1 MALTAVAPKKVVA
14 KEVTEVLLS
23 VTILDLVRQV
33 LEVKVGMST
42 VYADVSSMA
51 STCRTRLN
59 EILLADL
66 LPTNQIAL
74 LVKLGSRDIALLEV
88 HAETGILLIVDG
100 MRKGNAQL
108 VKIAYSST
116 AAEQESSRTI
126 QLNLLRKQRAKPKQ
140 KVRLKQK
147 LKKIPVLLMVQSMKM
162 KFNQ

>member
-1 MALTAVAPKKVVA
+1 MGSERILIALNAVAPKKVVA

-66 LPTNQIAL
+66 LPKNQIAL
-74 LVKLGSRDIALLEV
+74 LVTHG
-88 HAETGILLIVDG
+88 
-100 MRKGNAQL
+100 
-108 VKIAYSST
+108 
-116 AAEQESSRTI
+116 
-126 QLNLLRKQRAKPKQ
+126 
-140 KVRLKQK
+140 
-147 LKKIPVLLMVQSMKM
+147 
-162 KFNQ
+162 